1 MKIIKIDS
9 WKKANKSAL
18 MQATLSV
25 LFCIVYT
32 YVVMIFT
39 KGEEFVSKQ
48 PTQEIVNGIR
58 HDIVL
63 VICGILAGLIP
74 IILLRYTESK
84 FLSLYFPMSIIY
96 YFVIMLLCVLFVIDD
111 NFDLITYAL
120 TSVPIG
126 SCIGNVFAILINSY
140 RRDNT

>member
-32 YVVMIFT
+32 YVIMIFT
-39 KGEEFVSKQ
+39 RGEEFVSKQ

-63 VICGILAGLIP
+63 VMCGVLAGLIP

-84 FLSLYFPMSIIY
+84 FLSLYLPMSFIY

-120 TSVPIG
+120 ASVPIG
-126 SCIGNVFAILINSY
+126 SCVGTVFAILINLY
-140 RRDNT
+140 RRDKK

>member
-32 YVVMIFT
+32 YVIMIFT
-39 KGEEFVSKQ
+39 RGEEFVSKQ

-63 VICGILAGLIP
+63 VMCGILAGLIP

-84 FLSLYFPMSIIY
+84 FLSLYLPMSFIY

-126 SCIGNVFAILINSY
+126 SCVGTVFAILINLY
-140 RRDNT
+140 RRDKK